1 MIAAIALCAA
11 SLVAG
16 VVAGA
21 AIVTY
26 RLQSRLCP
34 DLHAHEL
41 SNDDRAHIEAE
52 FAAHTSAA
60 NRAISEFA
68 DALAGTDR
76 ELRDRLRR
84 FETGG
89 HHS

>member
-1 MIAAIALCAA
+1 MITDIALCAA
-11 SLVAG
+11 SLVTG
-16 VVAGA
+16 VVAGV
-21 AIVTY
+21 AIATY
-26 RLQSRLCP
+26 RLRARLCP

-41 SNDDRAHIEAE
+41 SDDDRAHIEAE

-76 ELRDRLRR
+76 DLRNRLRR

-89 HHS
+89 YHS